1 MEKDVFI
8 AAMILVA
15 LIIIAMLSIYILKK
29 QLLKLEWRYYFAFKD
44 ISSRVTKRT
53 IDDISDLSLKEC
65 FIILYRYQESDFAQR
80 QKILLERA
88 ELDPSIM
95 KNTTFD
101 DSLEPLRFALKNIR
115 RLLYALC
122 GLNVVVIIMSFLG
135 TNFISKSLTQ
145 DDKGLIVGFI
155 VLIACI
161 IFLYKMILMSK
172 MRKLQKKFP
181 IAFDELV
188 DYLKIKNHK
197 IKSMEKLVIR
207 HKKEYRVREDGHK
220 AIHKKYMNL
229 CENYDAGV
237 RRWLKERKEGYD
249 SIAEVIKEYYKDSPK
264 DLAPKMHDDGV
275 LETIQTAIME
285 SDKIIL
291 YNGGQKVND
300 IMQFITALEKTTIYS
315 TDDVRN
321 ACMPHWKTLQHTLKI
336 NGSTITTAEIVGQS
350 SEDSTTFAANEDF
363 LEDVHSFLFF
373 MDKKVGSQHIR
384 IIVPEEFNSKNVVN
398 FIKKKGFDNVQET
411 FNDLVLRKQ
420 NDPELICIII
430 RENAHKNDTE
440 QFIAETFEKCPQ
452 NYVLVTINRLVP
464 ADDLMHEIEK
474 NTRQRQE
481 AETQLMNLL
490 VNLPAY
496 KTIEGKLLR
505 YDMLYRFVPSAYDA
519 NGYNPTPDDRDVRS
533 LVAHIKAYGLGS
545 KSVQYVED
553 LSDLIDRTF
562 GEYKHQ
568 LTLFSIP
575 SSRKL
580 ANNTKFAQLSA
591 VLAAKCGMDNSFSH
605 VNYIKDYI
613 PSKPNE
619 DGYPVLSF
627 DKEYFK
633 GRLILMFDELI
644 NTGKSSLHYYDV
656 LTEMGAMPI
665 MLVAVAKSI
674 HPNED

>member
-1 MEKDVFI
+1 MGNEVLI
-8 AAMILVA
+8 AAAILAA
-15 LIIIAMLSIYILKK
+15 LLIVVMLTIYFIKK
-29 QLLKLEWRYYFAFKD
+29 QLLKFEWRYYFAFKD

-65 FIILYRYQESDFAQR
+65 FVILYRYQENDFAQR

-88 ELDPSIM
+88 ELDPAIM
-95 KNTTFD
+95 KNSTFD
-101 DSLEPLRFALKNIR
+101 DDLEPVRFALRNIR

-122 GLNVVVIIMSFLG
+122 VLNIVIIIMSFLG
-135 TNFISKSLTQ
+135 TNFISQSLTQ
-145 DDKGLIVGFI
+145 DSKGIIVGFI
-155 VLIACI
+155 ALIACL
-161 IFLYKMILMSK
+161 IFLYKMVLMSK
-172 MRKLQKKFP
+172 MRKLQKTFP
-181 IAFDELV
+181 IAFAELE

-197 IKSMEKLVIR
+197 IKAMEKLVIR
-207 HKKEYRVREDGHK
+207 HKKEYRVREDSHK
-220 AIHKKYMNL
+220 NIHKKYMNL
-229 CENYDAGV
+229 CESYDAGM
-237 RRWLKERKEGYD
+237 RRWLKERKDGYD
-249 SIAEVIKEYYKDSPK
+249 SIAEVIKEYYKNNPK

-300 IMQFITALEKTTIYS
+300 IMQFITALENSTIY
-315 TDDVRN
+315 TADDVRN
-321 ACMPHWKTLQHTLKI
+321 ACMPAWKTLQHSLEI
-336 NGSTITTAEIVGQS
+336 NGKTITTAEVVGQS
-350 SEDSTTFAANEDF
+350 IEDTAAATTTDDL

-373 MDKKVGSQHIR
+373 MDKKIGSEHIR
-384 IIVPEEFNSKNVVN
+384 IIVPEEFNSKGISS
-398 FIKKKGFDNVQET
+398 FIKKKGFDNVQES

-420 NDPELICIII
+420 NDPELICIVI

-464 ADDLMHEIEK
+464 ADELMDEVEK
-474 NTRQRQE
+474 NTRQRIE
-481 AETQLMNLL
+481 AESQLMNLL

-496 KTIEGKLLR
+496 KTVEGTLLR
-505 YDMLYRFVPSAYDA
+505 YDTLYRFVPSAYDA
-519 NGYNPTPDDRDVRS
+519 NGYIPTPDDRDVRS

-605 VNYIKDYI
+605 VKYIKDYI

-656 LTEMGAMPI
+656 LTEMGAKPI

-674 HPNED
+674 HPNE